1 MKARHLIT
9 AAAAALFMAGT
20 ASAQDLV
27 IRIDDIG
34 SSHSAN
40 LACIDTYRNGIAQ
53 SVEIMT
59 VCPWFMEAV
68 GMLKE
73 NPGLDVG
80 VHLVLSS
87 EWEGIKWGPLTD
99 CPSLVDPDGYF
110 WPKVS
115 PAKSM
120 PGKSLV
126 ENGYDLAEIE
136 AEFRAQIEM
145 AMKYIPNVTHLS
157 GHMGSEAFSQEVSDL
172 ILKLSAEY
180 GLPSMDHRGSEQQYG
195 YRFVSYDGPRRTLK
209 EKVES
214 LSKTIMAMEP
224 GKRYMFL
231 DHPAYDDSE
240 MQGVFHQ
247 GYENVGSDRQGVTDM
262 LKSRKLRKLIEKK
275 GIRLISFAELANN

>member
-1 MKARHLIT
+1 MKVNLIA

-40 LACIDTYRNGIAQ
+40 LACIDTYRNGIAR

-59 VCPWFMEAV
+59 VCPWFLEAV
-68 GMLKE
+68 RLLKE

-87 EWEGIKWGPLTD
+87 EWEGIKWGPLTKS
-99 CPSLVDPDGYF
+99 PSLVDPDGYF
-110 WPKVS
+110 WPKVRPS
-115 PAKSM
+115 RNM

-145 AMKYIPNVTHLS
+145 ALKYLPNVTHLS

-172 ILKLSAEY
+172 IMRLSAEY
-180 GLPSMDHRGSEQQYG
+180 KLPSMDHRGSQEQYNYQL
-195 YRFVSYDGPRRTLK
+195 VSYSGPHKTFK
-209 EKVES
+209 EKMES
-214 LSKTIMAMEP
+214 ITKTINAMEP

-231 DHPAYDDSE
+231 DHPAYNDNE
-240 MQGVFHQ
+240 MQGVFHN
-247 GYENVGSDRQGVTDM
+247 GYETVGVDRQGVTDM

-275 GIRLISFAELANN
+275 GIRLLRFSELVNS

>member
-1 MKARHLIT
+1 MKHLIC
-9 AAAAALFMAGT
+9 AAAAVILLAGT
-20 ASAQDLV
+20 ASAQNLV

-40 LACIDTYRNGIAQ
+40 LACIDSYRNGIAR

-59 VCPWFMEAV
+59 VCSWFPEAV
-68 GMLKE
+68 KLLKE

-87 EWEGIKWGPLTD
+87 EWDGVKWGPLTQ

-115 PAKSM
+115 PHKSM

-126 ENGYDLAEIE
+126 ENGYVLAEVE

-145 AMKYIPNVTHLS
+145 ALKYLPQVTHLS

-172 ILKLSAEY
+172 IEKLCKEY
-180 GLPSMDHRGSEQQYG
+180 GLSSMDHRGSQEQYG
-195 YRFVSYDGPRRTLK
+195 YTYVSYDGPHGTLK

-214 LSKTIMAMEP
+214 LSKVINAMEP
-224 GKRYMFL
+224 GKNYLFL
-231 DHPAYDDSE
+231 DHPAYDDEE
-240 MQGVFHQ
+240 MRGVYHL
-247 GYENVGSDRQGVTDM
+247 GYENVGFDRQGVTDM
-262 LKSRKLRKLIEKK
+262 MKSKKLRKLIEKK
-275 GIRLISFAELANN
+275 GIRLISFSELTNN